1 MFPIRDSHPPERLPF
16 IKYLIIGITIFVFYL
31 QLTAP
36 DFEAFVLQYGF
47 IPSDFDA
54 VSPASYLPLLF
65 AIFLHGGFMH
75 IFSNLW
81 FLHIFGDNVEGRFG
95 HIPYL
100 FFYLITGVAATFAQY
115 FIDPT
120 STIPMIGA
128 SGAISGVAGAYFV
141 LFNRSEIEA
150 IIPIYFYIRRVT
162 LPSWFFLGYWFV
174 IQVFNGFGSLVIF
187 GSETGGVAWFAHVG
201 GFAAGWL
208 IAVTFGKS
216 SRSNSSS
223 DDMQEVFSV

>member
-1 MFPIRDSHPPERLPF
+1 MFPIRDSHPPERFPF
-16 IKYLIIGITIFVFYL
+16 VNYLIIGITIFVFYL
-31 QLTAP
+31 QLTAS
-36 DFEAFVLQYGF
+36 DFEAFVFQYGF
-47 IPSDFDA
+47 IPADFDMLNLT
-54 VSPASYLPLLF
+54 SYIPLLS

-100 FFYLITGVAATFAQY
+100 LFYVITGVAAAFAQY
-115 FIDPT
+115 VVDPI
-120 STIPMIGA
+120 SAIPMIGA
-128 SGAISGVAGAYFV
+128 SGAISGVAGAYFA

-174 IQVFNGFGSLVIF
+174 IQVFNGFGSLVTF
-187 GSETGGVAWFAHVG
+187 GSETGGVAWFAHIG
-201 GFAAGWL
+201 GFVAGWIIAL
-208 IAVTFGKS
+208 IFG
-216 SRSNSSS
+216 RSTRSPLL
-223 DDMQEVFSV
+223 DDTQEVFSV

>member
-1 MFPIRDSHPPERLPF
+1 MFPIRDSHPPERFPF
-16 IKYLIIGITIFVFYL
+16 VNYLIIGITIFVFYL
-31 QLTAP
+31 QLTAS
-36 DFEAFVLQYGF
+36 DFEAFVFQYGF
-47 IPSDFDA
+47 IPADFDMLNLT
-54 VSPASYLPLLF
+54 SYIPLLS

-100 FFYLITGVAATFAQY
+100 LFYVITGVAAAFAQY
-115 FIDPT
+115 VVDPT
-120 STIPMIGA
+120 SAIPMIGA
-128 SGAISGVAGAYFV
+128 SGAISGVAGAYFA

-174 IQVFNGFGSLVIF
+174 IQVFNGFGSLVTF
-187 GSETGGVAWFAHVG
+187 GSETGGVAWFAHIG
-201 GFAAGWL
+201 GFVAGWIIAL
-208 IAVTFGKS
+208 IFG
-216 SRSNSSS
+216 RSTRSPLL
-223 DDMQEVFSV
+223 DDTQEVFSV